1 MAVSKEEMTVT
12 LIILSVVFS
21 ILSGISKAV
30 MDLSEESKIKGNPLF
45 WHKNKS
51 WQNKWKNGDKSQGE
65 KFFGSS
71 RWFVLFT
78 DAWHLFGVLFR
89 VFYAKVYIC
98 IGLLISIDI
107 WYTFG
112 ALVVYI
118 IFASTFHI
126 FHTYKI
132 LRK

>member
-1 MAVSKEEMTVT
+1 MTIT

-21 ILSGISKAV
+21 ILSGLFKAI

>member
-1 MAVSKEEMTVT
+1 MTIT

-21 ILSGISKAV
+21 VIAGISKAI
-30 MDLSEESKIKGNPLF
+30 MDTSEEGVIKWNPLF
-45 WHKNKS
+45 WHKHKS
-51 WQNKWKNGDKSQGE
+51 SVNKWKNGDKAQGE
-65 KFFGSS
+65 RFFGSS

-89 VFYAKVYIC
+89 AFYAKVYIC

-112 ALVVYI
+112 ILVAYI
-118 IFASTFHI
+118 IFATTFHI
-126 FHTYKI
+126 FHSYKI

>member
-1 MAVSKEEMTVT
+1 MTIT

-21 ILSGISKAV
+21 VVAGISKAI
-30 MDLSEESKIKGNPLF
+30 MDTSEEGVIKWNPLF
-45 WHKNKS
+45 WHKHKS
-51 WQNKWKNGDKSQGE
+51 SVNKWKNGDKAQGE
-65 KFFGSS
+65 RFFGSS
-71 RWFVLFT
+71 RWFVAQT

-89 VFYAKVYIC
+89 AFYAKVYIC
-98 IGLLISIDI
+98 IGLLISINI

-112 ALVVYI
+112 VLVAYV
-118 IFASTFHI
+118 IFATTFHI

>member
-1 MAVSKEEMTVT
+1 MTIT

-21 ILSGISKAV
+21 ILSGICKAV
-30 MDLSEESKIKGNPLF
+30 MDLSEEGVIKWNPLF
-45 WHKNKS
+45 WHKHKS
-51 WQNKWKNGDKSQGE
+51 SVNKWKNGDKAQGE
-65 KFFGSS
+65 RFFGSS

-89 VFYAKVYIC
+89 AFYAKVYIC
-98 IGLLISIDI
+98 IGLLISINI

-112 ALVVYI
+112 VLVAYV
-118 IFASTFHI
+118 IFATTFHI

>member
-1 MAVSKEEMTVT
+1 MIVT

-21 ILSGISKAV
+21 VIAGISKAI
-30 MDLSEESKIKGNPLF
+30 MDTSEEGVIKWNPLF
-45 WHKNKS
+45 WHKHKS
-51 WQNKWKNGDKSQGE
+51 SVNKWKNGDKAQGE
-65 KFFGSS
+65 RFFGSS

-89 VFYAKVYIC
+89 AFYAKVYIC

-107 WYTFG
+107 WYSFG

-118 IFASTFHI
+118 IFATTFHI
-126 FHTYKI
+126 FHSYKI

>member
-1 MAVSKEEMTVT
+1 MAVSKEEMTVA

-51 WQNKWKNGDKSQGE
+51 WQNKWKNGDKKQGE

-71 RWFVLFT
+71 RWFVSLT
-78 DAWHLFGVLFR
+78 DAWHLFGLIFRLSFAISFLLAGYLIALNNWYYFLLLNYPLF
-89 VFYAKVYIC
+89 
-98 IGLLISIDI
+98 
-107 WYTFG
+107 
-112 ALVVYI
+112 ALV
-118 IFASTFHI
+118 FHI

-132 LRK
+132 LKK

>member
-1 MAVSKEEMTVT
+1 M
-12 LIILSVVFS
+12 LIILSVVFA
-21 ILSGISKAV
+21 ILSGLFKAIC
-30 MDLSEESKIKGNPLF
+30 DLSEEGNLKFYKKTF
-45 WHKNKS
+45 WLKDLS
-51 WQNKWKNGDKSQGE
+51 WQNKWKNGDKKQGE

-89 VFYAKVYIC
+89 TTFAKAYIC
-98 IGLLISIDI
+98 VGLLISVNI
-107 WYTFG
+107 WYSFG

-118 IFASTFHI
+118 IFATTFHI
-126 FHTYKI
+126 FHSYKI